1 MLHGDHGEF
10 WLEPVAVSLEEKRGT
25 SPADGAT
32 SGELGA
38 GARTSVYEGPTAGR
52 PHLVFRRSAEQQQQ
66 QLEIGAGG
74 RSKRRRKKKRKQERN
89 CGTRGE
95 NRPRHLFL
103 VLLSPFARA
112 PCNRGASPRAHRRR
126 PTPLALSPS
135 LVICIACIYVSAVYN
150 VIGRAVVWNVGVSST
165 PRLSF
170 IFRRR

>member
-25 SPADGAT
+25 SSADEAMNGD
-32 SGELGA
+32 LGA
-38 GARTSVYEGPTAGR
+38 GTRTSVYGGLTAGR

-103 VLLSPFARA
+103 VLLSLPLAACTF
-112 PCNRGASPRAHRRR
+112 RR
-126 PTPLALSPS
+126 PYNRQYVSSPPPPPNRRSASHTSCAALALSCNMYRMY
-135 LVICIACIYVSAVYN
+135 LCVCRV
-150 VIGRAVVWNVGVSST
+150 
-165 PRLSF
+165 
-170 IFRRR
+170 